1 MINLDI
7 GNETEKNSKI
17 LETWLKKNDESVKKN
32 QQKKSRRKKPI
43 VTDKTKTRTN
53 KQE

>member
-7 GNETEKNSKI
+7 GNKTEKNSKI

-43 VTDKTKTRTN
+43 VTNKTKN
-53 KQE
+53 QAKKQE